1 MEKHCWEIR
10 GCPAD
15 MELFCPFARSN
26 APCELPCRFTYC
38 PPEGSYNPMENIAE
52 AIGLNLEKGGAV
64 KEKCFGCRIYLHYL
78 REKQRNGGGS

>member
-1 MEKHCWEIR
+1 
-10 GCPAD
+10 

>member
-1 MEKHCWEIR
+1 
-10 GCPAD
+10 
-15 MELFCPFARSN
+15 
-26 APCELPCRFTYC
+26 
-38 PPEGSYNPMENIAE
+38 MENIAE